1 MDIPSI
7 PIEPNSFGPALPMA
21 VMLVSFAGISGLLL
35 KLVDDAFDEG
45 AFSARLAMGFC
56 LVDCGLAVMLML
68 DKQGFITIGAIF
80 WSSVFRG
87 KVDNYAFYF
96 GYAVTGTA
104 WVALFVMTRP
114 FELGLLVIVGLA
126 VNIGSLFITTWVH
139 DIFEDR
145 KNPITVFFIRYRFM
159 HVSMASVLLP
169 FGGISFLGLGM
180 LWVFII
186 GYSAGSRVSAAM
198 SARWKEKTN
207 NALDVMGDEK
217 DVPMDVR
224 TADGNRAVD

>member
-7 PIEPNSFGPALPMA
+7 PVDPNTFGSALPMA
-21 VMLVSFAGISGLLL
+21 AMLVTFAGISGLLL
-35 KLVDDAFDEG
+35 KLVDDAFDER
-45 AFSARLAMGFC
+45 AFSARLAMVLC
-56 LVDCGLAVMLML
+56 LVDCGLAVTLML
-68 DKQGFITIGAIF
+68 DREGFIIIGAIF
-80 WSSVFRG
+80 WSSLFRG
-87 KVDNYAFYF
+87 KVDNYAFYL

-104 WVALFVMTRP
+104 WVMLFLMTRP
-114 FELGLLVIVGLA
+114 FELGWLVAIGLA
-126 VNIGSLFITTWVH
+126 VNIASLFITTWVH
-139 DIFEDR
+139 DFFEDH
-145 KNPITVFFIRYRFM
+145 KNLFTVFFIKYRFM
-159 HVSMASVLLP
+159 HVSLVSVLLP
-169 FGGISFLGLGM
+169 FGCISFLGIGM

-198 SARWKEKTN
+198 STRWKQKTN